1 MGSYGQC
8 VLGSSMPQQ
17 CMYPCF
23 NSNTSVSFSLHLYQ
37 AAPVKSASAHH
48 PVSKQFRTE
57 GSHLGLNTSARITS
71 FGSQLLFSTITCLS
85 CCAGTALYLCR
96 AAWVQSSPVTHVS
109 VGTARPAHHTPAI
122 STWTPN
128 SAPLLFWMK
137 HLKEK
142 SKPCFS
148 HGCRNTNTR
157 FSDLVH
163 LQHEPLAAAS
173 LAYKKARHIG
183 VVSA

>member
-1 MGSYGQC
+1 
-8 VLGSSMPQQ
+8 
-17 CMYPCF
+17 MYPCF
-23 NSNTSVSFSLHLYQ
+23 NSNTSVSFSLHPYQ

-71 FGSQLLFSTITCLS
+71 FGSQLLFSTITCFPVVLGLPS
-85 CCAGTALYLCR
+85 TYVELHGFR
-96 AAWVQSSPVTHVS
+96 AALLHVS
-109 VGTARPAHHTPAI
+109 VGTACPAHHIPAI
-122 STWTPN
+122 SVWTLN

-148 HGCRNTNTR
+148 HGCRNTNTG

-173 LAYKKARHIG
+173 LAYKKARHIR